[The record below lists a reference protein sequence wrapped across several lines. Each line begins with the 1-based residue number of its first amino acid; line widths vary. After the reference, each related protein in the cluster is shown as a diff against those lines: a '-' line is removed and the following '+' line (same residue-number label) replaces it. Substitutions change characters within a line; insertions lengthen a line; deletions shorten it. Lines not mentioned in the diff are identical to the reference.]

1 MIVKLLEIQKIRVM
15 RNNRK
20 SSLERQLTS
29 KPSES
34 RESQFTNELTDILD
48 TCKKILVIGL
58 TSENESKI
66 TSYNLTKEEK
76 IMLLEFEL
84 SLLR

>member
-1 MIVKLLEIQKIRVM
+1 M

-29 KPSES
+29 KPVES
-34 RESQFTNELTDILD
+34 SESQFKNELTDILD

-58 TSENESKI
+58 TPNNESKI
-66 TSYNLTKEEK
+66 TYYNLTKEEK